1 MGVLGYRV
9 VSGRSRRR
17 HAELLARLSEW
28 APSRPPTRPVPRH
41 HLNRPLD
48 FNAGARNL
56 FAPAG
61 LDIGSEAPEEIALSI
76 TSEIAAVL
84 SDRRGGFL
92 RERKSD
98 IHRTT
103 ATGAEAA

>member
-1 MGVLGYRV
+1 M
-9 VSGRSRRR
+9 S
-17 HAELLARLSEW
+17 
-28 APSRPPTRPVPRH
+28 
-41 HLNRPLD
+41 
-48 FNAGARNL
+48 

-76 TSEIAAVL
+76 ASEIAAVL

>member
-1 MGVLGYRV
+1 MSDYWGQEGAIHSCWR
-9 VSGRSRRR
+9 G
-17 HAELLARLSEW
+17 LANIG
-28 APSRPPTRPVPRH
+28 A
-41 HLNRPLD
+41 LD
-48 FNAGARNL
+48 FSMGARTL
-56 FAPAG
+56 FAPSG

-103 ATGAEAA
+103 AAGAEAA